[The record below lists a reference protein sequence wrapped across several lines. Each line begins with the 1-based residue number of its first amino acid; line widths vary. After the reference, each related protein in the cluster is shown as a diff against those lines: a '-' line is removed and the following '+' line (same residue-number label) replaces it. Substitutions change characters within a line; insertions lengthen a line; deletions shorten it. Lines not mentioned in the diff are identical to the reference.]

1 MNSAII
7 FIKNEYE
14 LNLAKSFILGK
25 MLIEY
30 TLRELNRLDL
40 DKIYLCG
47 AFDESIRG
55 VIKYESVR
63 DAINDLKDN
72 EGKCLL
78 LSPFYPLVTKREYS
92 NLLNSEDAD
101 GAVSIAVSY
110 THLTLPTIIAV

>member
-30 TLRELNRLDL
+30 TLRELSRLDL
-40 DKIYLCG
+40 DNSYLCF

-55 VIKYESVR
+55 VIKY
-63 DAINDLKDN
+63 
-72 EGKCLL
+72 
-78 LSPFYPLVTKREYS
+78 
-92 NLLNSEDAD
+92 
-101 GAVSIAVSY
+101 
-110 THLTLPTIIAV
+110 

>member
-25 MLIEY
+25 LLIEY

-47 AFDESIRG
+47 AFDDWFLFCDSHC
-55 VIKYESVR
+55 VFWLCF
-63 DAINDLKDN
+63 N
-72 EGKCLL
+72 
-78 LSPFYPLVTKREYS
+78 
-92 NLLNSEDAD
+92 
-101 GAVSIAVSY
+101 
-110 THLTLPTIIAV
+110 